1 MRFVFAVLAL
11 VLASLSI
18 GSRDATASP
27 DGKRVA
33 LLGTSNA
40 NPYIGA
46 WNKTFIK
53 FATDAGMKVTNL
65 VSNYDAAVQSQQID
79 DAIAQKFDMI
89 VLVYVNDQAVVP
101 ALTRAKA
108 AGIPVVLIVTPL
120 KKDYEELFTSYVGTD
135 HRELGRLAGEG
146 MVKGLMA
153 EGKAKAQIVAV
164 TGAAQQLNVQDRIAA
179 FKEVLAKHPGFELVA
194 AEDGKWNTAL
204 TEKITGE
211 LLVRFNARGGVDGIF
226 AMADNQATG
235 SIQAVEFGRPQAR
248 RRGQGDRRRRQQL
261 HEGRH
266 DQHQIRQAVRHR
278 DANPDRRGRDHRE
291 EGRWLFQRRED
302 EEIRTRAGAWDQQG
316 EPRAVHRRLLVLA
329 SRVQR
334 YPYAGWTTHSRC
346 RRGDQAVWPERG
358 PQERHA
364 VDRGPGNPRHLRRE
378 RRGQEHAG
386 QGLHRRASGR
396 RRHRPG

>member
-1 MRFVFAVLAL
+1 MRFVMSLFTLL
-11 VLASLSI
+11 LASLPFH
-18 GSRDATASP
+18 GGAAAAP

-46 WNKTFIK
+46 WTSTFTK
-53 FATDAGMKVTNL
+53 FATAAGMKVTNL
-65 VSNYDAAVQSQQID
+65 NSNYDAAVQSQQID
-79 DAIAQKFDMI
+79 DAIAQKYDII

-135 HRELGRLAGEG
+135 HSELGRLAGEG

-153 EGKAKAQIVAV
+153 AGKTKAQVVAV

-179 FKEVLAKHPGFELVA
+179 FKATLAKHPGYDLVA

-235 SIQAVEFGRPQAR
+235 VIQAVESAGMKTGVANKGIIVVASNCMKDGILHIRS
-248 RRGQGDRRRRQQL
+248 GQQYGTAT
-261 HEGRH
+261 
-266 DQHQIRQAVRHR
+266 QI
-278 DANPDRRGRDHRE
+278 PTE
-291 EGRWLFQRRED
+291 EAE
-302 EEIRTRAGAWDQQG
+302 TAAKKVAGHFNG
-316 EPRAVHRRLLVLA
+316 EAMKKYEMVPVYGINKENVDKFA
-329 SRVQR
+329 
-334 YPYAGWTTHSRC
+334 AGCSY
-346 RRGDQAVWPERG
+346 
-358 PQERHA
+358 
-364 VDRGPGNPRHLRRE
+364 
-378 RRGQEHAG
+378 
-386 QGLHRRASGR
+386 
-396 RRHRPG
+396 

>member
-18 GSRDATASP
+18 GGRDAAASP
-27 DGKRVA
+27 EGKRVA

-101 ALTRAKA
+101 ALTRSKA

-146 MVKGLMA
+146 MVKGLKA
-153 EGKAKAQIVAV
+153 EGKTKAQIVAV

-179 FKEVLAKHPGFELVA
+179 FKEVLAKNPGYELVA

-235 SIQAVEFGRPQAR
+235 SIQAVESAGLKLGVADKGIVIVGSNCMKDGMINIKAGKQFATAT
-248 RRGQGDRRRRQQL
+248 
-261 HEGRH
+261 
-266 DQHQIRQAVRHR
+266 QI
-278 DANPDRRGRDHRE
+278 PTE
-291 EGRWLFQRRED
+291 EA
-302 EEIRTRAGAWDQQG
+302 EIAAKKIAGYFNG
-316 EPRAVHRRLLVLA
+316 EKMKKYELVPVHGISKENLE
-329 SRVQR
+329 QFT
-334 YPYAGWTTHSRC
+334 AGCSY
-346 RRGDQAVWPERG
+346 
-358 PQERHA
+358 
-364 VDRGPGNPRHLRRE
+364 
-378 RRGQEHAG
+378 
-386 QGLHRRASGR
+386 
-396 RRHRPG
+396 